1 MLTIEKIN
9 NLEKENEQLKEEIE
23 IRTNLEERFRKEA
36 LKWADIANSY
46 KKDLD
51 KIEKLIDEI
60 PYSLERLVELNCP
73 CCNAPYETNARY
85 ELKIDVSQYTTDI
98 GAQKRYKMY
107 YECPKV
113 SYGNRQRY
121 IGDPTGLGYL
131 TLTEALNDLKGYLN
145 NDRM

>member
-51 KIEKLIDEI
+51 KIEKL
-60 PYSLERLVELNCP
+60 C
-73 CCNAPYETNARY
+73 
-85 ELKIDVSQYTTDI
+85 K
-98 GAQKRYKMY
+98 
-107 YECPKV
+107 ECPAIDTEL
-113 SYGNRQRY
+113 SLR
-121 IGDPTGLGYL
+121 ILGVI
-131 TLTEALNDLKGYLN
+131 NGRD
-145 NDRM
+145 